1 MVGVPSKKYGEEVV
15 AFVQLKEGQM
25 ATEEELKEFCRDK
38 IAFHKIPAYWFF
50 VDEYPT
56 TASGKIQKY
65 KLREEATRL
74 LGREEDAKIE
84 TA

>member
-1 MVGVPSKKYGEEVV
+1 VKPGEKTS
-15 AFVQLKEGQM
+15 QD
-25 ATEEELKEFCRDK
+25 ELKDFCKDK
-38 IAFHKIPAYWFF
+38 ISFHKIPAFFFF

-65 KLREEATRL
+65 KLRESATKEL
-74 LGREEDAKIE
+74 NREEDAKIK